1 MKEKERQR
9 KGNGN
14 MKRINVK
21 KMSEEGLRGIRG
33 KRAHGE
39 EISEY
44 CGMGKKMGGRGSS
57 TALGTK
63 YPSDRKTER

>member
-14 MKRINVK
+14 MERINVK
-21 KMSEEGLRGIRG
+21 LSEGGVRGNKG
-33 KRAHGE
+33 EKAHGE

-44 CGMGKKMGGRGSS
+44 CGMGKKREGGSS
-57 TALGTK
+57 TALGKK
-63 YPSDRKTER
+63 YPSDLKTE